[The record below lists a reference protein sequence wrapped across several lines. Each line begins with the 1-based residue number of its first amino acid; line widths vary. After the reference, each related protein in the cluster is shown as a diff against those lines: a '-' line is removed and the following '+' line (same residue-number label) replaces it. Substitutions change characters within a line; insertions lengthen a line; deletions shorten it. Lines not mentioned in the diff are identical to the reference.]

1 MFRSLRRRHREY
13 GRLMN
18 VPVARGVKSSAQCRS
33 SRPSSAARQDPCGS
47 QSLWVELWL
56 APERPFASN
65 SSFSGSRLPHLDFC
79 HGLCNFPGALM
90 KVYMAKNVG
99 HASMGA
105 TNPRRIPSFAKIAS
119 RRRAMKSKKPG
130 NGLCTRMRA
139 STSVRKKPAGKKSRA
154 LAAPFVRPTWLHIIS
169 EFVIMKS
176 HH

>member
-1 MFRSLRRRHREY
+1 MRRDGPCRRLQSKGFGGLEGCGGLEGVAHFQSWDQSPMGTFWSIAGRPAHIVFGRSMLGDVHV
-13 GRLMN
+13 L
-18 VPVARGVKSSAQCRS
+18 
-33 SRPSSAARQDPCGS
+33 
-47 QSLWVELWL
+47 
-56 APERPFASN
+56 
-65 SSFSGSRLPHLDFC
+65 C
-79 HGLCNFPGALM
+79 HFPGALM